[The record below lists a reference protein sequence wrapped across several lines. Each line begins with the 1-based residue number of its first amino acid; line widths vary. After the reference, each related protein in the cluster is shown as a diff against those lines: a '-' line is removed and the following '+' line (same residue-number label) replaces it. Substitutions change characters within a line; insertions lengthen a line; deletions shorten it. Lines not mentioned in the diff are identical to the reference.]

1 MPFWAKELGKSEI
14 VSLQASKR
22 GGKIA
27 CRMRDDGRVMLGG
40 KAVLYAVSK
49 LFL

>member
-22 GGKIA
+22 GGEIA
-27 CRMRDDGRVMLGG
+27 YNIRDDG
-40 KAVLYAVSK
+40 KAVLYAVI
-49 LFL
+49 